1 MDFKNELYGKIKT
14 AMPEMTVREFSRY
27 CGKSEGYYGSITAQD
42 LPLSTNALL
51 HLAEVLT
58 HAHANQPSP
67 SLNSALVMIAEEVA
81 RRIQHI
87 DTQNWSV
94 REMVIKAVAR
104 AQVSNTRQNV
114 APMPIVLG

>member
-1 MDFKNELYGKIKT
+1 M
-14 AMPEMTVREFSRY
+14 
-27 CGKSEGYYGSITAQD
+27 
-42 LPLSTNALL
+42 LSQAI
-51 HLAEVLT
+51 
-58 HAHANQPSP
+58 SMK
-67 SLNSALVMIAEEVA
+67 SALVMIAEEVA

-87 DTQNWSV
+87 DTHNWSV